1 MNEEIEK
8 GRIRISK
15 SFETNE
21 REREKWLD
29 NVDEAVKLRKREK
42 VEFGLKIERGISKM
56 YIVDKR

>member
-21 REREKWLD
+21 REK
-29 NVDEAVKLRKREK
+29 KRERE
-42 VEFGLKIERGISKM
+42 VVRQ
-56 YIVDKR
+56 R